1 MVALIPRRRKASL
14 ILREEYALSARTR
27 SGRRRSGPSRRMT
40 SRSAITASKDSESW
54 R

>member
-1 MVALIPRRRKASL
+1 MVALIRRRRSASR
-14 ILREEYALSARTR
+14 ILLEEYALSASTR
-27 SGRRRSGPSRRMT
+27 PGRRRGGPSARTT